1 MPIWAYFM
9 GKASEDPNC
18 GIDTRMTFAKP
29 EGASEISIDYMNAN
43 APILNAEGD
52 ENGSVKPSDYDAG
65 TYIIPESD
73 TSLTIRK
80 SEPKSEGNKDPKK
93 TGDKPTIPAT
103 LPKKEK
109 AIMPPPVKKQR
120 G

>member
-1 MPIWAYFM
+1 MF
-9 GKASEDPNC
+9 
-18 GIDTRMTFAKP
+18 
-29 EGASEISIDYMNAN
+29 
-43 APILNAEGD
+43 LNNIFYIRINKCLFLGD

-80 SEPKSEGNKDPKK
+80 SEPKSEGNKDSKK
-93 TGDKPTIPAT
+93 TGDKPTIPPT

-109 AIMPPPVKKQR
+109 AVMPPCEKAERVR
-120 G
+120 A